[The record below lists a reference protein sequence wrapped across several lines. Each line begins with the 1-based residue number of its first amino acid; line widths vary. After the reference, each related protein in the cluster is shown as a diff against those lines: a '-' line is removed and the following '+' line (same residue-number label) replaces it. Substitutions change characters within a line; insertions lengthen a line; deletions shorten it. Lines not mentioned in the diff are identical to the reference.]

1 MIDDLVY
8 MVTGEDKNGDTTIF
22 VTTDRWRAEERY
34 EAMLASFVA
43 VKANWLDA

>member
-22 VTTDRWRAEERY
+22 VTTDRQRADKRQDHAGDSCGY
-34 EAMLASFVA
+34 
-43 VKANWLDA
+43 